1 MSVARVVGSLSEIPA
16 TEWDALHDGRNPFI
30 AHAFLSGLEAHGA
43 LLERNGWT
51 ARHLLLHDDRGAL
64 VAAAPGYMKRNSH
77 GEFVFDHAWAH
88 AYARYGE
95 AYFPKWLCAVPYT
108 PVTGPRLLARDATA
122 RARLAQAIET
132 MTAGAGLSSAHVNF
146 IEPTD
151 DDAFGANWL
160 SRVDVQYHWRN
171 FGGWGDFDAFLAA
184 MDHKHRKN
192 IRQERAKL
200 TRAGVQFRIVHGD
213 EASDSD
219 LAAMH
224 GFYLQT
230 FAEYGNTPTLT
241 LAFFR
246 HLARTMPRQLV
257 LFLAERSGEPIA
269 GALCLRGTD
278 TLYGRYWGTAGDTG
292 HERIPGLHFEACYYQ
307 GIDYCLR
314 EGLTTF
320 EPGAQGEHKLARGF
334 LPALVRSRHWIAD
347 PAFAEALGAWCREE
361 TASVMRYKALLDS
374 HSPFRCS

>member
-16 TEWDALHDGRNPFI
+16 SKWDALHDGRNPFI
-30 AHAFLSGLEAHGA
+30 AHAFLSGLETHGA

-51 ARHLLLHDDRGAL
+51 ARHLLLHDDRGTL
-64 VAAAPGYMKRNSH
+64 VAAAPGYIKRNSH

-108 PVTGPRLLARDATA
+108 PVTGPRLLARDPDA
-122 RARLAQAIET
+122 RAQLVQAIET
-132 MTAGAGLSSAHVNF
+132 LTAGAGLSSAHVNF

-160 SRVDVQYHWRN
+160 SRVDLQYHWRN

-200 TRAGVQFRIVHGD
+200 ARAGVQFRIVHGD

-219 LAAMH
+219 LSAMH

-246 HLARTMPRQLV
+246 HLAREAVEVGLADGFFGRHAHAVRHQLV
-257 LFLAERSGEPIA
+257 AGGEAALGVLAVNER
-269 GALCLRGTD
+269 
-278 TLYGRYWGTAGDTG
+278 GDQVD
-292 HERIPGLHFEACYYQ
+292 HR
-307 GIDYCLR
+307 
-314 EGLTTF
+314 
-320 EPGAQGEHKLARGF
+320 AQDV
-334 LPALVRSRHWIAD
+334 ALVRQRIGQVA
-347 PAFAEALGAWCREE
+347 ALGAGIR
-361 TASVMRYKALLDS
+361 TGGFGRFGGDFRKAA
-374 HSPFRCS
+374 HEPRNGENP